1 MIDRL
6 ALNESFPDIGTFS
19 HTWVANGIYVFDLS
33 TIPGA
38 PQDQEGPI
46 GTTSTT
52 SISSETITPFVTG
65 GGNSEILPR
74 QFQLGYNTL
83 TANVTRI
90 PSVNHGASSHATP
103 SERKD
108 NCPK

>member
-1 MIDRL
+1 MVDRL
-6 ALNESFPDIGTFS
+6 ALNESFPGISAFS
-19 HTWVANGIYVFDLS
+19 HTWVANGLYVFDLS

-38 PQDQEGPI
+38 PEDQEG
-46 GTTSTT
+46 GNVVYST
-52 SISSETITPFVTG
+52 SISSETITPFKA
-65 GGNSEILPR
+65 GNSEILPR

-90 PSVNHGASSHATP
+90 PQVNHSASSHATP

-108 NCPK
+108 ACPK